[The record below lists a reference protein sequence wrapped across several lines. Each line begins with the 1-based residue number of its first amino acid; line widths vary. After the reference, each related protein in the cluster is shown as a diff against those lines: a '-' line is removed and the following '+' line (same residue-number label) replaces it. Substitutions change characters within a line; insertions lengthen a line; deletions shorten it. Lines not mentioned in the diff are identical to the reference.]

1 MSRRKHHSRPDGPVP
16 AAAARAVANAER
28 GQQHEH
34 ICCGCGNAL
43 ENKHLRVNIAPPD
56 QKWAMVRAHDL
67 VCLLDFLD
75 DEKDGESMVVFRRR
89 EWINALGDVIAAQ
102 P

>member
-1 MSRRKHHSRPDGPVP
+1 MSRRKHHSRPDGPP
-16 AAAARAVANAER
+16 SSAAARAVANAER

-34 ICCGCGNAL
+34 ICCGCGYVL
-43 ENKHLRVNIAPPD
+43 EAKHLRVNFAPPD

-75 DEKDGESMVVFRRR
+75 DEKDGESALVFQRR
-89 EWINALGDVIAAQ
+89 EWVIALSTDSTTQ